1 MSIEQSRYL
10 PRVVTVFT
18 EVEFDG
24 AIPARLCNVVG
35 MVFAGAFLKSFY
47 AACERRVRNLYL
59 CWFDFTRRSWRR
71 DFYFLRPHVSPV
83 VVRDVESH
91 EAALSSDRLA
101 VVTNWPMSVKAS
113 AKKITVATRSR

>member
-1 MSIEQSRYL
+1 MSIERSRYL
-10 PRVVTVFT
+10 ARVVTVFA

-35 MVFAGAFLKSFY
+35 MVFAGAFLKSFC
-47 AACERRVRNLYL
+47 AACERRGRNLYL
-59 CWFDFTRRSWRR
+59 CRLDFTRRSWRR
-71 DFYFLRPHVSPV
+71 GPLFPATSRIAGRV
-83 VVRDVESH
+83 DVESH
-91 EAALSSDRLA
+91 EAALSSDPLA